1 MNVSQ
6 RRIRGIASVEFA
18 LGFMLFWVI
27 CMGWVE
33 MSYMS
38 FVSAVCDVV
47 LSEAVRES
55 KVRAE
60 DYRQVFS
67 LALAETAGVW
77 GNLVDPDQFRLS
89 IQYLDSVGELELL
102 QEPCQVPEGEV
113 VFECGDETMRAI
125 AVYRIDYDFDLFSS
139 YFLDTS
145 NIFSREA
152 IVIQEYERDAF
163 EI

>member
-1 MNVSQ
+1 MRVSLH
-6 RRIRGIASVEFA
+6 RIRGVASVEFA
-18 LGFMLFWVI
+18 LGFMLFWAI

-47 LSEAVRES
+47 LSESVRES
-55 KVRAE
+55 KVQAE
-60 DYRQVFS
+60 DYRQVFTQ
-67 LALAETAGVW
+67 ALSEASSVW
-77 GNLVDPDQFRLS
+77 GSLVDPSQFKLS
-89 IQYLDSVGELELL
+89 IQYLDSVGELEQL
-102 QEPCQVPEGEV
+102 EKPCLVPDGEV
-113 VFECGDETMRAI
+113 VFECGNETMQAI
-125 AVYRIDYDFDLFSS
+125 AVYRIDYDFYSFSS